1 MIRNAVLWVARP
13 ELMLQ
18 RAGGLSA
25 FERQL
30 FTARRAGIDRMW
42 VAAQKPEPARLAAM
56 RLPEGLELNWTSRE
70 GDLPLECEPPYL
82 GLSGEHLIRVETLRH
97 IVADPPSVHTAYVDA
112 DGASVIQA
120 LPYRFDRAVSY
131 QKASLP
137 DGSAVRLQ
145 APLPGRSNS
154 GSVLLWLL
162 ASGPKSQDGF
172 MAKHFDR
179 HISLALSRSLLE
191 TKVTPNMMTVASS
204 LIGLA
209 GSLFFL
215 RPFGAWPFAGAVLV
229 WLHSVLDGC
238 DGELARI
245 RFQESPF
252 GAAIDFWGDNLVHLA
267 LFACLAVGFSRA
279 DASVLPLALGAAA
292 AAGVLG
298 SATLAFLRKRA
309 ARPQPGTLLEAR
321 LARLETRLSQ
331 RDFIYLLLVLAYFGR
346 AYEFLWAGA
355 VGALLFFVMMLYLG
369 GSRHGQSQQP
379 SPAA

>member
-25 FERQL
+25 LERQL
-30 FTARRAGIDRMW
+30 FTARRAGLERLWI
-42 VAAQKPEPARLAAM
+42 AAQKPEPARLAAM
-56 RLPEGLELNWTSRE
+56 RAPEGLELRWTARE

-82 GLSGEHLIRVETLRH
+82 GLSGEHFIRVETLRH
-97 IVADPPSVHTAYVDA
+97 IAADPPAVHTAYVDA
-112 DGASVIQA
+112 DGASVVQV
-120 LPYRFDRAVSY
+120 LPYRFDRSVAY
-131 QKASLP
+131 QKAALP
-137 DGSAVRLQ
+137 EGSAVRLQ
-145 APLPGRSNS
+145 APISEGP
-154 GSVLLWLL
+154 VLLWLL

-179 HISLALSRSLLE
+179 HISLAVSRSLLE

-215 RPFGAWPFAGAVLV
+215 KPFGAWAFTGAVLV

-245 RFQESPF
+245 RFQESPL
-252 GAAIDFWGDNLVHLA
+252 GATLDFWGDNLVHLA
-267 LFACLAVGFSRA
+267 LFGCLAVGFSRA
-279 DASVLPLALGAAA
+279 DASVLPLALGLMA
-292 AAGVLG
+292 AAGILG

-309 ARPQPGTLLEAR
+309 ARPASDSVLG
-321 LARLETRLSQ
+321 RLETRLSQ
-331 RDFIYLLLVLAYFGR
+331 RDFIYLLLVLAYLGR

-369 GSRHGQSQQP
+369 GNERGQTQQP
-379 SPAA
+379 SPIS